1 MNWTKESGPNEE
13 ISYNHIKLSTPLG
26 EFVIDW
32 KGWKEY
38 PSYSIE
44 LEDTYSECE
53 HTCKTSQTNSMLLWS
68 NVKKIQKSYHR
79 LKVCKENES
88 KRIQKA
94 KAT

>member
-44 LEDTYSECE
+44 LDGTYLECE
-53 HTCKTSQTNSMLLWS
+53 DSLEDAKEFVETYLQDVTNKLNAFME
-68 NVKKIQKSYHR
+68 Q
-79 LKVCKENES
+79 CKENS
-88 KRIQKA
+88 KILS
-94 KAT
+94 